1 MRNKLLFMV
10 LITLLAAAL
19 ALPAAASAAGHD
31 SYGAYGTALRATYG
45 AGLGQIS
52 VNAPN
57 SYGVRLGHQRA
68 LASRSYGVRLGHVG
82 LLTTQ
87 TYGSRLAN
95 PTGNQ
100 AVAPFLPATANPAVW
115 AW

>member
-1 MRNKLLFMV
+1 MRKTLLLLV

-19 ALPAAASAAGHD
+19 TLPAVAMAAPNP
-31 SYGAYGTALRATYG
+31 YGAYGNALRATYG
-45 AGLGQIS
+45 ASLGQNA
-52 VNAPN
+52 VGAPN
-57 SYGVRLGHQRA
+57 SYGVRLGQQRV
-68 LASRSYGVRLGHVG
+68 LTSQSYGVRLGHVRV
-82 LLTTQ
+82 LTTQ

-100 AVAPFLPATANPAVW
+100 AVVPFLPATADPSVW